1 MLAHLQVCGCEL
13 VTLHANHHN
22 HICKTEVFYTSMP
35 DAQRPFHRSTATW
48 QIHSCNGRFYETNP
62 MQSYLSGLCAIVS
75 NCKQRFTTRSFFLA
89 PVEQSHV
96 NRVVEKLGGPELQ
109 ARQFLQISEVF
120 GRHRFFLYIKTAC
133 VAMQVSRTKRKS
145 LTISWGKHGGLR
157 KSFGSQLH
165 FLHDQ
170 IDDHIG

>member
-1 MLAHLQVCGCEL
+1 MQTTTTIFVKLRSF
-13 VTLHANHHN
+13 TLPCLTPKGPSIGVLLLGKFIHAMVVY
-22 HICKTEVFYTSMP
+22 K
-35 DAQRPFHRSTATW
+35 
-48 QIHSCNGRFYETNP
+48 TNP

-75 NCKQRFTTRSFFLA
+75 NCQQTFTTRSFFLA

-109 ARQFLQISEVF
+109 ARQFLQISGVF

-133 VAMQVSRTKRKS
+133 VAMQVSKTKRKS

-165 FLHDQ
+165 FPHDQ
-170 IDDHIG
+170 N